1 VDLLTIA
8 TRLLS
13 LPCAW
18 RTGKIGKHRLS
29 PSRSHS
35 VTSII
40 GFIPTNNDYPWPEPK
55 PALFAEARDGPSKAI
70 ENRLWVARADV
81 AGKFGKLMSLGFSA
95 IVDPNGNVI
104 QEGRAG
110 SEYLLVG
117 EMSLKSALRH

>member
-1 VDLLTIA
+1 
-8 TRLLS
+8 
-13 LPCAW
+13 
-18 RTGKIGKHRLS
+18 
-29 PSRSHS
+29 
-35 VTSII
+35 
-40 GFIPTNNDYPWPEPK
+40 
-55 PALFAEARDGPSKAI
+55 
-70 ENRLWVARADV
+70 LWVARADV